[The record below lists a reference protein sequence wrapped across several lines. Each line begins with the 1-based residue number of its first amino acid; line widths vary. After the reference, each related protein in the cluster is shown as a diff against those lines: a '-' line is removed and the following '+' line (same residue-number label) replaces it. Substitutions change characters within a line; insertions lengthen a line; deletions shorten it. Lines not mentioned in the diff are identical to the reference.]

1 MQLIKKAMGQEW
13 KSKRFMKSLLR
24 LVDAE
29 EDDVFKK
36 CLQKVD
42 AHFCATHNRVYNV
55 WADKGRN
62 GWHVLSCLSKQAC
75 HCTFGEKNFVMAG

>member
-1 MQLIKKAMGQEW
+1 MKLHFVCIVCGNDDIFIISKELQMQLIKKAMGQEW

-42 AHFCATHNRVYNV
+42 AHFRATHNRVYNV
-55 WADKGRN
+55 
-62 GWHVLSCLSKQAC
+62 
-75 HCTFGEKNFVMAG
+75 